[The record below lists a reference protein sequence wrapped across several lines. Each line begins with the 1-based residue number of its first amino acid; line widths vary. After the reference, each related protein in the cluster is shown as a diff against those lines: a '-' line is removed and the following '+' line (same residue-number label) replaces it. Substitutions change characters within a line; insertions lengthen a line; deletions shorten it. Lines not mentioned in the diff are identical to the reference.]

1 MKKTETAKQSKR
13 IGVLLDGEQHENLSR
28 ICYMQRTTIT
38 AVIQELVAAFIK
50 ANKGDLKRY
59 KKIFDKPTAAD
70 GETSAAE
77 FEQAAADE
85 QFAKDAENVVAGC
98 DTPPEKAGDTRDE
111 Y

>member
-59 KKIFDKPTAAD
+59 KKIFDKTPDDKPT
-70 GETSAAE
+70 AAE
-77 FEQAAADE
+77 FEQAADEDGQAVVDE
-85 QFAKDAENVVAGC
+85 QFATGC
-98 DTPPEKAGDTRDE
+98 DAPPEKAGDTRDE
-111 Y
+111 R